1 MKTKRRL
8 ASENARLRA
17 DVKRLAAFRDAV
29 FATLDADSAE
39 GFDLDA
45 DTTAPTDE
53 RRHGFTAAMA
63 LATIAVK
70 LLSFLSPRGR
80 RERENAIIA
89 KAGDP

>member
-17 DVKRLAAFRDAV
+17 EVKRLAAFRDAV

-53 RRHGFTAAMA
+53 RRQGFTAAMA
-63 LATIAVK
+63 LATVAVK
-70 LLSFLSPRGR
+70 LQWFLSPRER
-80 RERENAIIA
+80 RERQESIIA
-89 KAGDP
+89 KAGAP